1 MIFDCHT
8 HITDESGSY
17 NVEFA
22 DHAAGLGGMI
32 VLARIGED
40 NRKVS
45 ELAAKF
51 EKTVTFGFID
61 PSSEKKPAE
70 AVEKIARKAGCRGLV
85 VYCGETA
92 MHPCHSSAMV
102 AFEAAQRL
110 GLPIFFHNECW
121 GETSVLDYTQ
131 PVHLDELA
139 RTFPQLKMIIG
150 SMARPFYSQTLE
162 LTSRHENV
170 YGCLPIYPKRAWE
183 LYNTVISIFEAGA
196 EDKILFGSGYPDN
209 NAKESIEALLGLK
222 LAFSETNLPWVGSA
236 DLRKLYER
244 DCIEVLGLSV
254 SHQEG
259 Q

>member
-17 NVEFA
+17 NIEFA
-22 DHAAGLGGMI
+22 DHAAGLGGMV

-45 ELAAKF
+45 EMAAKF
-51 EKTVTFGFID
+51 DNAVTFGFID
-61 PSSEKKPAE
+61 PSKEKKPAE
-70 AVEKIARKAGCRGLV
+70 AVEKIASKSQCSGLV
-85 VYCGETA
+85 LYCGETA

-110 GLPIFFHNECW
+110 EMPIFFHNECY
-121 GETSVLDYTQ
+121 GEFSVLDYTQ

-139 RTFPQLKMIIG
+139 RTFPKLKMLIG

-162 LTSRHENV
+162 LTARHENV
-170 YGCLPIYPKRAWE
+170 YGCLSLNPQRKWE
-183 LYNTVISIFEAGA
+183 LYNTVISIFEAGV
-196 EDKILFGSGYPDN
+196 EDKIFFGSGYPDN
-209 NAKESIEALLGLK
+209 NAKESIETLLGLK
-222 LAFSETNLPWVGSA
+222 LAFSETGLPWVGSA

-244 DCIEVLGLSV
+244 NCLEVLGLSV
-254 SHQEG
+254 SQQEG